1 MGERET
7 NMKSSPA
14 YLTCHGVVSAH
25 TMALQWWENVCD
37 FRTDMTRFVCT
48 PSGWLPPVCR

>member
-1 MGERET
+1 
-7 NMKSSPA
+7 MKSSPA